1 MRETTSSQLRRRFST
16 QVVFWPKW
24 QLRGFRYVSSSDHA
38 QRAFILFL
46 FDSDAAS
53 IFIISLSRRRDVV
66 KKFEL
71 EVQHAETAPREAW
84 HAEQK
89 QNEKNFKSLLMISP
103 IYLRVSCGGII
114 DNFLCCLDRLF
125 YDMSKCQWYHRSMNC
140 TSISSAVALLTTA
153 YFWSSS
159 LSLLRICVGS
169 DKYFLM
175 DTT

>member
-66 KKFEL
+66 KSSSWMLKPCG
-71 EVQHAETAPREAW
+71 TAPREAW
-84 HAEQK
+84 HAER
-89 QNEKNFKSLLMISP
+89 NEMENFKSLLLISS
-103 IYLRVSCGGII
+103 IYLRVLCGGIL

-153 YFWSSS
+153 SFG
-159 LSLLRICVGS
+159 RAR
-169 DKYFLM
+169 
-175 DTT
+175 